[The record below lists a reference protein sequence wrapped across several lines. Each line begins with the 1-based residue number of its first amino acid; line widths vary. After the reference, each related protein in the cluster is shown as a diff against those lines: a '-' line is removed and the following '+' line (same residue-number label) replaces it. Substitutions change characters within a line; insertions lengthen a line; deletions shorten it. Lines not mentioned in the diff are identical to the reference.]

1 MKLTHKIRNEPS
13 RPLLQDVTRIG
24 SATVGHYSNPEEL
37 LIENGID
44 AILVSKDFDISVDKN
59 PKVILVDTTQFT
71 SMDFRS
77 FHKQTED
84 VDIPIIALVD
94 DKSAPELATRLGF
107 SDFIFVPVKP
117 FELLIRSQMAIMK
130 MRKPETSGVI
140 KVGGLTIDP
149 ARYEVYLSG
158 KRIYLRFKEYEL
170 LKLMA
175 SNPGHVYTREALL
188 NAIWGYD
195 YFGGTRTVDVH
206 IRRLRSKISDSD
218 NAFIETV
225 WQVGYRWR
233 DDQR

>member
-1 MKLTHKIRNEPS
+1 
-13 RPLLQDVTRIG
+13 
-24 SATVGHYSNPEEL
+24 
-37 LIENGID
+37 
-44 AILVSKDFDISVDKN
+44 
-59 PKVILVDTTQFT
+59 
-71 SMDFRS
+71 MDFKS

-84 VDIPIIALVD
+84 VDVPIIALVD
-94 DKSAPELATRLGF
+94 DKAAPELTPRLGF
-107 SDFIFVPVKP
+107 TDFIFVPVKP

-130 MRKPETSGVI
+130 MRKTEPSGVI
-140 KVGGLTIDP
+140 KAGGLTIDP
-149 ARYEVYLSG
+149 ARYEVYLNG

-170 LKLMA
+170 LRLMA

-218 NAFIETV
+218 NSFIETV

-233 DDQR
+233 DDQK